1 MAKINRQMTL
11 AEMDQ
16 EYEQFVEK
24 FKPKRTTDDCF
35 TPPNIYETVLM
46 WVVQEYG
53 IDPQKVVR
61 PFWPGGSYETQD
73 YPEGCT
79 VVDNPPFS
87 IITKIARTYMEA
99 GIRFFL
105 FAPYLTNFQ
114 IRAGGVTHIITDAT
128 ITYENGAK
136 VNTAFVT
143 NLDPEFRIR
152 TAPDLRAAIMAV
164 EEENTRGKKK
174 DIPKYSYPPEV
185 ITATQA
191 GFISRYG
198 IDLRIRDGE
207 ACWVKDLD
215 SQKEKKKQI
224 FGGGYLLS
232 ESAAARKAEA
242 EQAAG
247 RLKAER
253 ETAAT
258 CWELSDRERGIIKAM
273 ERRSDK

>member
-1 MAKINRQMTL
+1 M
-11 AEMDQ
+11 
-16 EYEQFVEK
+16 
-24 FKPKRTTDDCF
+24 
-35 TPPNIYETVLM
+35 
-46 WVVQEYG
+46 
-53 IDPQKVVR
+53 
-61 PFWPGGSYETQD
+61 
-73 YPEGCT
+73 
-79 VVDNPPFS
+79 
-87 IITKIARTYMEA
+87 
-99 GIRFFL
+99 
-105 FAPYLTNFQ
+105 
-114 IRAGGVTHIITDAT
+114 
-128 ITYENGAK
+128 
-136 VNTAFVT
+136 NTAFVT

-164 EEENTRGKKK
+164 EKENTRGKKK

-247 RLKAER
+247 RLKAEQAAGRLKAER

>member
-1 MAKINRQMTL
+1 M
-11 AEMDQ
+11 
-16 EYEQFVEK
+16 
-24 FKPKRTTDDCF
+24 
-35 TPPNIYETVLM
+35 
-46 WVVQEYG
+46 
-53 IDPQKVVR
+53 
-61 PFWPGGSYETQD
+61 
-73 YPEGCT
+73 
-79 VVDNPPFS
+79 
-87 IITKIARTYMEA
+87 
-99 GIRFFL
+99 
-105 FAPYLTNFQ
+105 
-114 IRAGGVTHIITDAT
+114 THIITDAS

-207 ACWVKDLD
+207 AYWVKDLD

>member
-1 MAKINRQMTL
+1 MNELKYDKSLYIDNGFYGGD
-11 AEMDQ
+11 MDDSFIQ
-16 EYEQFVEK
+16 ESEK
-24 FKPKRTTDDCF
+24 L
-35 TPPNIYETVLM
+35 V
-46 WVVQEYG
+46 
-53 IDPQKVVR
+53 
-61 PFWPGGSYETQD
+61 
-73 YPEGCT
+73 
-79 VVDNPPFS
+79 
-87 IITKIARTYMEA
+87 
-99 GIRFFL
+99 
-105 FAPYLTNFQ
+105 
-114 IRAGGVTHIITDAT
+114 
-128 ITYENGAK
+128 
-136 VNTAFVT
+136 
-143 NLDPEFRIR
+143 
-152 TAPDLRAAIMAV
+152 
-164 EEENTRGKKK
+164 
-174 DIPKYSYPPEV
+174 
-185 ITATQA
+185 
-191 GFISRYG
+191 ISRYG